1 MARSLFWL
9 SDEAWKTLEPH
20 LPHGKPGKPRVDDR
34 TVISGIL
41 HVLKTG
47 CRRRQTKAAA
57 GRQSLRRRQPA
68 QMAQTKEGQSSRS
81 IHSLTPDA
89 LSSGQQGLQ
98 TQKSHRT
105 NVLQAQELATHRNP
119 I

>member
-1 MARSLFWL
+1 MAKSLFWL

-20 LPHGKPGKPRVDDR
+20 QD
-34 TVISGIL
+34 
-41 HVLKTG
+41 
-47 CRRRQTKAAA
+47 
-57 GRQSLRRRQPA
+57 
-68 QMAQTKEGQSSRS
+68 
-81 IHSLTPDA
+81 
-89 LSSGQQGLQ
+89 LQ